1 MSTDYYTLQHPITR
15 LEVNYFPNTDLVQV
29 WVDGEFSGTL
39 IVPEGAASS
48 LTRMFADD
56 DTYPPA
62 AHTSWGGDAVGM
74 RVSVYETY
82 QPDDLQLIGS
92 NGRLTTVG
100 ELKAAAGQGK
110 KE

>member
-29 WVDGEFSGTL
+29 WVGCDFSGTL
-39 IVPEGAASS
+39 IVSKGAASS
-48 LTRMFADD
+48 LVRMFADE
-56 DTYPPA
+56 TYPPA
-62 AHTSWGGDAVGM
+62 AHTAWGGDAVGM
-74 RVSVYETY
+74 RVSVYDTSL
-82 QPDDLQLIGS
+82 PDDLQLIGS